1 MYNVVVMELQINGI
15 KVTAN
20 YTTDTINSIFMPL
33 LANLTA
39 LQKQENKR
47 IIVYLAAP
55 PGCGKSTLA
64 SYLERLSIENG
75 YTPIQALG
83 MDGFHHTNIY
93 LNSHYRKNTGEL
105 LALHKGAPD
114 TFNLESLREHICFI
128 KEGKETYWPIYDRKI
143 HNPIENAIKVD
154 SSIILIE
161 GNYLLLNDEPW
172 NKLKDYA
179 DYTIFITG
187 EPIDLENRLI
197 NRKMQ
202 SGSSF
207 ETALKH
213 YHETDKP
220 NLLLVNQNHLP
231 ADLTLKL
238 NISDKYHVSFTKM

>member
-114 TFNLESLREHICFI
+114 TFNLESLREHICSI

-143 HNPIENAIKVD
+143 HDPIENAIKVG

>member
-20 YTTDTINSIFMPL
+20 YTTNTINSIFMPL

-114 TFNLESLREHICFI
+114 TFNLESLREHICSI

>member
-114 TFNLESLREHICFI
+114 TFNLESLREHICSI

-143 HNPIENAIKVD
+143 HNPIENAIKVG

>member
-20 YTTDTINSIFMPL
+20 YTTNTINSIFMPL

-114 TFNLESLREHICFI
+114 TFNLESLREHICSI
-128 KEGKETYWPIYDRKI
+128 KEGKETHWPIYDRKI
-143 HNPIENAIKVD
+143 HDPIENAIKVD

>member
-114 TFNLESLREHICFI
+114 TFNLESLREHICSI

>member
-20 YTTDTINSIFMPL
+20 YTTNTINSIFMPL

-114 TFNLESLREHICFI
+114 TFNLESLREHICSI

-143 HNPIENAIKVD
+143 HDPIENAIKVG

>member
-1 MYNVVVMELQINGI
+1 MYNVVVMELLINGI
-15 KVTAN
+15 KVTAS
-20 YTTDTINSIFMPL
+20 YEKDTIDTIFMPL
-33 LANLTA
+33 LSQLTA
-39 LQKQENKR
+39 LQKEKNR
-47 IIVYLAAP
+47 HIIVYLAAP

-64 SYLERLSIENG
+64 SYLEVLSKENNF
-75 YTPIQALG
+75 TPLQALG
-83 MDGFHHTNIY
+83 MDGFHHTNVY

-114 TFNLESLREHICFI
+114 TFNIDSLHEHICSI

-143 HNPIENAIKVD
+143 HDPIENAIKID

-172 NKLKDYA
+172 NKLKNYA

-238 NISDKYHVSFTKM
+238 NISDKYHVSFTKI